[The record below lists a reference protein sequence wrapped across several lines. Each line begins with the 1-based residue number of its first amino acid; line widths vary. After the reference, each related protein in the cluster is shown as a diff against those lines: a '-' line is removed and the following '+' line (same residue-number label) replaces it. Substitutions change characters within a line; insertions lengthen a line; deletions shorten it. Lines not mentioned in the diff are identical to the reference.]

1 MALWWIDNGGTNTL
15 KGVAGDPYNPIKLP
29 DNYILNFLGKIPK
42 ARHDFNVLF
51 PALLPEEQTRL
62 LAILERH
69 PFIQTKIIIDQQ
81 ENTDRFAAVL
91 NAGPIR
97 TVGPHGGRRIR

>member
-1 MALWWIDNGGTNTL
+1 MANWWIDPGGTNTL
-15 KGVAGDPYNPIKLP
+15 KGVEGDPTNPIKLP

-51 PALLPEEQTRL
+51 PNLLPEEQARL
-62 LAILERH
+62 LAIIAEN
-69 PFIQTKIIIDQQ
+69 PFIKTKIMIDEQ
-81 ENTDRFAAVL
+81 ENSDRFASVL

-97 TVGPHGGRRIR
+97 TVGPLGGKRIG